1 MSEQGSKVSLVA
13 AAGYINLRGNPHSN
27 DFLNAVE
34 SAIGQPL
41 PVTAN
46 TISEGEY
53 RAYWLGP
60 DEWLLITPA
69 GKTADVIARLDEELA
84 GMHAGINDI
93 SGGNIGMHLSGE
105 NIRDVFAKGCT
116 LDFHPQVFKV
126 GDCAQSGLAKAN
138 VVFGLIEEGA
148 TFELIVRRSFA
159 DYLLQWLRQAG
170 REYEVEFV

>member
-1 MSEQGSKVSLVA
+1 
-13 AAGYINLRGNPHSN
+13 
-27 DFLNAVE
+27 
-34 SAIGQPL
+34 
-41 PVTAN
+41 
-46 TISEGEY
+46 
-53 RAYWLGP
+53 
-60 DEWLLITPA
+60 
-69 GKTADVIARLDEELA
+69 
-84 GMHAGINDI
+84 MHAGINDI